1 MYDYDVIRSRRRTIA
16 IEIDR
21 EGRVLVRA
29 PYNVGNLKI
38 RQFVEEKTGW
48 IERTLE
54 KVRGRSSA
62 QGPGVAGPDGTDMFD
77 DSGVISTDALP
88 KLSEA
93 DIRTLSAEAA
103 DVIPGKVAFY
113 AEIIGVTYGRISI
126 RHQKTRW
133 GSCSAKGNLNFNC
146 LLMQAPGEILDY
158 VIIHELCHRRHMDH
172 SREFWEEV
180 ERVCPEYKRH
190 RKWLRDH
197 GDELMHRY
205 S

>member
-38 RQFVEEKTGW
+38 RQFVEEKSGW

-54 KVRGRSSA
+54 RIRVRATGPE
-62 QGPGVAGPDGTDMFD
+62 GPGQFD
-77 DSGVISTDALP
+77 DSGVISTDNLP

-93 DIRTLSAEAA
+93 DIRTLTDEAA
-103 DVIPGKVAFY
+103 EVIPGKVAFF
-113 AEIIGVTYGRISI
+113 AERIGVTYGRISI